1 MIRTIIEGVEILA
14 ELKVIADTSFLM
26 IPGMFGVDV
35 MSELDRLLQRRY
47 SLVIPKPVVGELK
60 KLATLGKPAE
70 RSAARLGIA
79 LAKRGKVVDAEDN
92 ADEAI
97 LTMACENC
105 VVGTTDAELRKKLR
119 RKGVSVM
126 YLREKS
132 HLALDGRIG

>member
-1 MIRTIIEGVEILA
+1 
-14 ELKVIADTSFLM
+14 
-26 IPGMFGVDV
+26 MFGVDV
-35 MSELDRLLQRRY
+35 VSELDRLLQRRY
-47 SLVIPKPVVGELK
+47 SLLIPKPVVEELE
-60 KLATLGKPAE
+60 KLAARGKPAE

-79 LAKRGKVVDAEDN
+79 LAKRGKVVDVKGN

-97 LTMACENC
+97 LTMACENY

-119 RKGVSVM
+119 RRGVPVM

>member
-1 MIRTIIEGVEILA
+1 LA

-35 MSELDRLLQRRY
+35 MSELNRLLQRRY

-60 KLATLGKPAE
+60 KLAARGKPTE

-79 LAKRGKVVDAEDN
+79 LAKRGKVVNVKGNTDG
-92 ADEAI
+92 AI
-97 LTMACENC
+97 LAMAGENC
-105 VVGTTDAELRKKLR
+105 VVGTTDAELRRKLR

>member
-1 MIRTIIEGVEILA
+1 
-14 ELKVIADTSFLM
+14 
-26 IPGMFGVDV
+26 MFGVDV

-60 KLATLGKPAE
+60 KLAARGKPAE

-79 LAKRGKVVDAEDN
+79 LAKRGKVVNVEGN
-92 ADEAI
+92 ADEVI

-105 VVGTTDAELRKKLR
+105 VVGTTDAELRRKLR

>member
-1 MIRTIIEGVEILA
+1 MA
-14 ELKVIADTSFLM
+14 ELRVIADTSFLM

-35 MSELDRLLQRRY
+35 VSELDRLLQRRY

-60 KLATLGKPAE
+60 KLSARGKPTE
-70 RSAARLGIA
+70 RSAACLGIV
-79 LAKRGKVVDAEDN
+79 LVKRGKVIDAKGN

-105 VVGTTDAELRKKLR
+105 VVGTTDAELRRKLR
-119 RKGVSVM
+119 HKGVPVT

-132 HLALDGRIG
+132 HLALDGLIG

>member
-1 MIRTIIEGVEILA
+1 
-14 ELKVIADTSFLM
+14 
-26 IPGMFGVDV
+26 
-35 MSELDRLLQRRY
+35 
-47 SLVIPKPVVGELK
+47 
-60 KLATLGKPAE
+60 
-70 RSAARLGIA
+70 LGIA
-79 LAKRGKVVDAEDN
+79 LAKRGKVVDVKGN
-92 ADEAI
+92 ADEVI

>member
-1 MIRTIIEGVEILA
+1 MA

-60 KLATLGKPAE
+60 KLAARGKPAE
-70 RSAARLGIA
+70 RSAASLGIA
-79 LAKRGKVVDAEDN
+79 LAKRGKVVDAKGN

>member
-1 MIRTIIEGVEILA
+1 MIT
-14 ELKVIADTSFLM
+14 DTSFLM

-47 SLVIPKPVVGELK
+47 SLVIPKPVAGELK
-60 KLATLGKPAE
+60 KLAARGKPAE
-70 RSAARLGIA
+70 RSAASLGIA
-79 LAKRGKVVDAEDN
+79 LAKRGKVVDAKGN

>member
-1 MIRTIIEGVEILA
+1 MA
-14 ELKVIADTSFLM
+14 ELRVIADTSFLM
-26 IPGMFGVDV
+26 VPGMFGVDV

-47 SLVIPKPVVGELK
+47 SLVIPKPVVEELK
-60 KLATLGKPAE
+60 KLAARGKPAE

-105 VVGTTDAELRKKLR
+105 VVGTTDAELRRKLR